1 MKKLMAIILSAVCL
15 GATAQTAEQFKE
27 KYERQVRSVGA
38 DGVGVEYIL
47 GRWSDAFPDDTRM
60 LEARFNYYL
69 AKSRSE
75 KVEIVDAERYLG
87 QKPVLSLKDSL
98 GKKVNYFTVP
108 VFNDSLFRISQKSI
122 DRAIELAPDA
132 LVYRLDKIGALAAY
146 EKDSPDMAATAM
158 LDLIDYDSTVH
169 PGWTFDGQA
178 VSREEFE
185 SAVQEYC
192 FLFYR
197 TGSPNSYESF
207 RILSE
212 RMLRQNPKNTLFLNN
227 LGAYW
232 QVARH
237 DDKKAAKYYKK
248 VLKLNPGDESA
259 TANMKIIEKNK
270 HKNK

>member
-75 KVEIVDAERYLG
+75 KVQIVDAERYLG

-122 DRAIELAPDA
+122 DRAIELAPQA
-132 LVYRLDKIGALAAY
+132 LDYRFDKITALASY
-146 EKDSPDMAATAM
+146 EKESPDMAATAM
-158 LDLIDYDSTVH
+158 LDLIDYDASAN
-169 PGWTFDGQA
+169 PGWTFGGEA
-178 VSREEFE
+178 VTREDFE
-185 SAVQEYC
+185 AAVQEYC
-192 FLFYR
+192 FLFYK
-197 TGSPNSYESF
+197 TGSENSYESF

-212 RMLRQNPKNTLFLNN
+212 RMLKANPKNALFLNN

-232 QVARH
+232 QVAKR

-248 VLKLNPGDESA
+248 VLKLNPGDE
-259 TANMKIIEKNK
+259 TAKANLAIIERKKNK
-270 HKNK
+270 R

>member
-1 MKKLMAIILSAVCL
+1 MKKIITIALFCL
-15 GATAQTAEQFKE
+15 CLASQAQTSEQFKD
-27 KYERQVRSVGA
+27 KYQRQVRSVGP

-47 GRWSDAFPDDTRM
+47 NRWEAAFPEDCDM

-75 KVEIVDAERYLG
+75 EIKPMDASRYLG
-87 QKPVLSLKDSL
+87 QKPVLTLKDSL
-98 GKKVNYFTVP
+98 GKSVNYFVVP
-108 VFNDSLFRISQKSI
+108 QFSDSLFRISQKSI

-212 RMLRQNPKNTLFLNN
+212 RMLRQNPKNTLFLNK

-237 DDKKAAKYYKK
+237 DDKKAA
-248 VLKLNPGDESA
+248 
-259 TANMKIIEKNK
+259 
-270 HKNK
+270 

>member
-1 MKKLMAIILSAVCL
+1 MKRLVAIILAAVSL
-15 GATAQTAEQFKE
+15 GATAQTSAQFKE
-27 KYERQVRSVGA
+27 KFDRQVRSVGA
-38 DGVGVEYIL
+38 AGVGVEYIL
-47 GRWSDAFPDDTRM
+47 DKWASAYPEDTDM
-60 LEARFNYYL
+60 LEGRFNYYL

-75 KVEIVDAERYLG
+75 EVQKVDAEKYLG
-87 QKPVLSLKDSL
+87 QKPVLSLKDTL

-122 DRAIELAPDA
+122 DKAIELAPNA
-132 LVYRLDKIGALAAY
+132 LVYRFDKIGALAVY

-158 LDLIDYDSTVH
+158 LDLIDYDAAKH
-169 PGWTFDGQA
+169 PAWLFNGEP
-178 VSREEFE
+178 VSREDFE
-185 SAVQEYC
+185 AAVQEYC
-192 FLFYR
+192 YMFYR

-212 RMLRQNPKNTLFLNN
+212 RMLKDNPKSTLFLNN

-232 QVARH
+232 QVARR

-248 VLKLNPGDESA
+248 VLKLAPGDETA

-270 HKNK
+270 SKKK

>member
-1 MKKLMAIILSAVCL
+1 MKRLMAIILAMASLC
-15 GATAQTAEQFKE
+15 ATAQTAAQFKE
-27 KYERQVRSVGA
+27 KYDRQVRSVGA

-47 GRWSDAFPDDTRM
+47 GRWAAAYPDDTDM

-69 AKSRSE
+69 AKSRTE
-75 KVEIVDAERYLG
+75 EVQKIDATKYLG

-98 GKKVNYFTVP
+98 GRKVNYFTVP
-108 VFNDSLFRISQKSI
+108 MFSDSLFRLSQKSI

-132 LVYRLDKIGALAAY
+132 LVYRFDKITALAAY

-158 LDLIDYDSTVH
+158 LDLIDYDAAKH
-169 PGWTFDGQA
+169 PKWVFKGEE
-178 VSREEFE
+178 VSREDFE

-192 FLFYR
+192 YLFYR
-197 TGSPNSYESF
+197 TGSANSYESF

-212 RMLRQNPKNTLFLNN
+212 RMLKDNPKSVLFLNN

-248 VLKLNPGDESA
+248 ALKLHPGDETA

-270 HKNK
+270 SKK